1 MPGMSPFMN
10 HRMLLGYSKS
20 EPAGEARKVESSRS
34 EVKKHPGVPGGD
46 GSSGR
51 EKFGHSSPWN

>member
-1 MPGMSPFMN
+1 MN